1 MWFASA
7 KPPYGT
13 LDAAERAPSTASK
26 ADMCSAKSHVRF
38 APKSGHW
45 LTSIG
50 CPLSAHKLPSDRPN
64 SHDFLRYWRNILA
77 SVAIEASSML
87 RQTHDKT
94 MVERAARNDRVRR
107 CLAGGVVV
115 FLWIVPPQ
123 IGVLAE
129 DDPLQKAVNYL
140 FTGRNNP
147 QDAPEILDRKSCVVV
162 VPDPKSKQS
171 IRYYL
176 GRFRID
182 TAFINKTYAGSETV
196 YNLDVKGAE
205 VIVEYLDLDKST
217 VLHGHKSAQ
226 ISLPGDINQT
236 NTALALI
243 ASLCTSGKPKA
254 Q

>member
-1 MWFASA
+1 
-7 KPPYGT
+7 
-13 LDAAERAPSTASK
+13 
-26 ADMCSAKSHVRF
+26 
-38 APKSGHW
+38 
-45 LTSIG
+45 
-50 CPLSAHKLPSDRPN
+50 
-64 SHDFLRYWRNILA
+64 
-77 SVAIEASSML
+77 ML
-87 RQTHDKT
+87 RQIHDKI
-94 MVERAARNDRVRR
+94 MVERAARNGRVRR

-115 FLWIVPPQ
+115 FLWITPPQ
-123 IGVLAE
+123 IRALAG

-147 QDAPEILDRKSCVVV
+147 QNAPEILDRKSCAVV

-196 YNLDVKGAE
+196 YSLDVKGAE

-226 ISLPGDINQT
+226 ISLPGDIDQT

-243 ASLCTSGKPKA
+243 ASLCTNSKPEA

>member
-1 MWFASA
+1 
-7 KPPYGT
+7 
-13 LDAAERAPSTASK
+13 
-26 ADMCSAKSHVRF
+26 
-38 APKSGHW
+38 
-45 LTSIG
+45 
-50 CPLSAHKLPSDRPN
+50 
-64 SHDFLRYWRNILA
+64 
-77 SVAIEASSML
+77 ML
-87 RQTHDKT
+87 RQMHDQT
-94 MVERAARNDRVRR
+94 MVERVVTNDGVRR

-115 FLWIVPPQ
+115 FLWIVSQQ
-123 IGVLAE
+123 IRALAE

-140 FTGRNNP
+140 FTGKSNP

-171 IRYYL
+171 VRYYL

-182 TAFINKTYAGSETV
+182 TAFINKTYAGPETV

-205 VIVEYLDLDKST
+205 TIVEYLDLDRST

-226 ISLPGDINQT
+226 ISLPGDIDQT

-243 ASLCTSGKPKA
+243 ASLCTNDKPKA